1 MSYDIKDEE
10 NKSKKKTKRSSGGKR
25 PTFDF
30 DDAKSDIDRFFN
42 KDQNFSIT
50 WYSSLK
56 DYYNDYLK
64 DRLALVDKI
73 TGGGKKGGEL
83 TQKQAQ
89 ELMKNPCF
97 LIAHELFD
105 ALPIHQ
111 FHLSEKREWCEKVVQ
126 INEQTNELEF
136 QITEG
141 PTENTVTKL

>member
-1 MSYDIKDEE
+1 MQEKQKIFLSYDIRSDE
-10 NKSKKKTKRSSGGKR
+10 NKSKKKAKRSSDGKR
-25 PTFDF
+25 PSFDF
-30 DDAKSDIDRFFN
+30 DEPKQDIDRFFN

-56 DYYNDYLK
+56 EYYNDYLK

-73 TGGGKKGGEL
+73 TDRGKKAGEL

-111 FHLSEKREWCEKVVQ
+111 FHLSDKREWCEKVVQ
-126 INEQTNELEF
+126 INEKTNELEF
-136 QITEG
+136 
-141 PTENTVTKL
+141 